1 MRVLSI
7 DTTTPAGSVALSD
20 GERMVAQEQQDAGGT
35 HAERLLQAVQ
45 GLFDRAGWTAS
56 SVEGIAVAIGP
67 GSFTG
72 LRIGIAT
79 AKALAI
85 AGGIPVAGVSSLA
98 ALAFNGRGRQGTTV
112 VPLIDA
118 RRGELYASAWR
129 ADAQGRFCEV
139 MPEGVAPPGTVAELL
154 SALPGE
160 LLLLGDGARAC
171 GAALIHA
178 LGDRA
183 QIARGAELM
192 AQAHCLA
199 LLARERL
206 EAGGD
211 DVAALLP
218 NYIRRSDAEIGFRGN
233 A

>member
-7 DTTTPAGSVALSD
+7 DTTAPAGSVALSD
-20 GERMVAQEQQDAGGT
+20 GERLIAQEQQAEGGT
-35 HAERLLQAVQ
+35 HAERLLYSIQR
-45 GLFDRAGWTAS
+45 LFESAGWNAS

-79 AKALAI
+79 AKALSI
-85 AGGIPVAGVSSLA
+85 AGGIPIAGVSSLA
-98 ALAFNGRGRQGTTV
+98 ALAQNGRDHAGTV

-129 ADAQGRFCEV
+129 ADGQGRFSEV
-139 MPEGVAPPGTVAELL
+139 MPEGVAPPGTVAEML

-160 LLLLGDGARAC
+160 LLLVGDGARAY
-171 GAALIHA
+171 GAALLHA

-183 QIARGAELM
+183 QIAQGPALLP
-192 AQAHCLA
+192 QAHHLA
-199 LLARERL
+199 LLAQKHL
-206 EAGGD
+206 EGGGD

>member
-7 DTTTPAGSVALSD
+7 DTTAPAGSVALSD
-20 GERMVAQEQQDAGGT
+20 GERLIAQEQQAEGGT
-35 HAERLLQAVQ
+35 HAERLLHSIQR
-45 GLFDRAGWTAS
+45 LFETAGWTSS

-79 AKALAI
+79 AKALSI
-85 AGGIPVAGVSSLA
+85 AGGIPIAGVSSLA
-98 ALAFNGRGRQGTTV
+98 ALAFNGREHPGAV

-118 RRGELYASAWR
+118 RRGELYFSAWR
-129 ADAQGRFCEV
+129 ADGQGRFSEV
-139 MPEGVAPPGTVAELL
+139 MPEGVAPPGTVAEML

-160 LLLLGDGARAC
+160 LLLVGDGARVY
-171 GAALIHA
+171 GAALKHA

-183 QIARGAELM
+183 QIAQGPMLLP
-192 AQAHCLA
+192 QAHHLA
-199 LLARERL
+199 LLAQKRL